1 MPRLDQLL
9 HLISEFFRL
18 LPALSP
24 IGAGKEREGRI
35 ARRTISPLSSRL
47 HGKWSRRSFL
57 QAGLAAGALS
67 GAPLRPL
74 SAAKNAPLP
83 SIPSSGDLAGAW
95 LAHRW
100 RDLYCSPTAQNELGY
115 AQADKSVAGLTGIAL
130 PPFGCCGIPNVPF
143 SPGFLLTCE
152 IFLDGRILLAC
163 PGGDEIAYRWY
174 PHQFVRAAQTGG
186 LHFRTVTF
194 LPAGL
199 RAVAQSIQVTN
210 RGHERR
216 KFTLAFDLRA
226 GVAQRTEPW
235 FSSGTSLADNSGE
248 ADNRID
254 WDAERGC
261 LVFSARHSQAV
272 SVQGIAPG
280 AARCQEAR
288 TIALDL
294 DLGPGETREL
304 HYANALAA
312 TADEALALYDRVQHG
327 FDGLARENEQTF
339 DRLVRSAFTPGNS
352 DFSGYL
358 PQLETDSE
366 ELWNLYH
373 AGFRNLLF
381 ARCASPAS
389 AYGAT
394 YVTLGGRVHPTL
406 SFPWDTSLTALSLSL
421 LDPEALRRLMERW
434 FAIDLHRCLA
444 TDYVSGQGVG
454 PWYGVNDM
462 AVVRCA
468 REYLRVTG
476 NFAWLNTVIEER
488 KVLDHLAEHAGY
500 WKRLDK
506 DGHGLGDY
514 GSVENLSEVIS
525 TYQHEVAGMNAGSV
539 SSLRFVA
546 NLMERAGNSRRAAA
560 LRTEAMEL
568 ARRINQ
574 KLYVEGKGWWR
585 CGQPDGSF
593 NEVRFC
599 YDFLSVFD
607 NMAEDLSETQ
617 MQEMSAFFWRELHSR
632 YWMHALSPEDA
643 DATWNPRPDHSW
655 LGAYA
660 GWPPMSAKALYKTDP
675 AARVAAWLKNL
686 SKVVNQ
692 GPVGQAH
699 FAETV
704 FPLEHGAAYKCPTDA
719 PYYNDWC
726 CISGGAFTDL
736 VIDTIFGAN
745 LTLYGGV
752 HAVPRLE
759 GFDPNAR
766 LTNLRHQG
774 RNYMVSRTG
783 ASTA

>member
-1 MPRLDQLL
+1 MEWK
-9 HLISEFFRL
+9 SFGF
-18 LPALSP
+18 
-24 IGAGKEREGRI
+24 GR
-35 ARRTISPLSSRL
+35 
-47 HGKWSRRSFL
+47 GWSRRSFL
-57 QAGLAAGALS
+57 RAGLAAGTLP
-67 GAPLRPL
+67 GAPGASL
-74 SAAKNAPLP
+74 SAAKKTPRP
-83 SIPSSGDLAGAW
+83 SIPTSRELAGAR

-100 RDLYCSPTAQNELGY
+100 RDLYCSPAAQNDLGY
-115 AQADKSVAGLTGIAL
+115 AQAAKSVAGLTGIAF
-130 PPFGCCGIPNVPF
+130 PPFGCCGIPSVPF

-152 IFLDGRILLAC
+152 IFLDGRILTAW
-163 PGGDEIAYRWY
+163 PGGDEMAYQWF
-174 PHQFVRAAQTGG
+174 PHQFVRVTEAGG
-186 LHFRTVTF
+186 LRFRTVTF
-194 LPAGL
+194 LPEGM

-210 RGHERR
+210 RGQERR
-216 KFTLAFDLRA
+216 RFTLGFDMRA
-226 GVAQRTEPW
+226 AVAQRTGPW

-248 ADNRID
+248 ADNHID
-254 WDAERGC
+254 WDLARGC
-261 LVFSARHSQAV
+261 LIFSARHSQAV
-272 SVQGIAPG
+272 SVQGITPG
-280 AARCQEAR
+280 TARCEEAR
-288 TIALDL
+288 MIMLDF

-304 HYANALAA
+304 HYANTLAA
-312 TADEALALYDRVQHG
+312 GADEARALYDRVQQE
-327 FDGLARENEQTF
+327 FNRLARAHEQTF
-339 DRLVRSAFTPGNS
+339 DRLVRNAFTPGNS

-358 PQLETDSE
+358 PQLETESE

-406 SFPWDTSLTALSLSL
+406 SFPWDTSLTALSLAL

-434 FAIDLHRCLA
+434 LAIDLHQCLA

-476 NFAWLNTVIEER
+476 NFAWLHTVIEGR
-488 KVLDHLAEHAGY
+488 KVLDHLAEHAGC

-506 DGHGLGDY
+506 AGHGLGDY
-514 GSVENLSEVIS
+514 GGVENLSEVIS
-525 TYQHEVAGMNAGSV
+525 TYTHEVAGINAGNV

-546 NLMERAGNSRRAAA
+546 DLLERGGDAQRAAG
-560 LRTEAMEL
+560 LRNEAGEL
-568 ARRINQ
+568 ARRINR

-593 NEVRFC
+593 HEARFC

-607 NMAEDLSETQ
+607 NMAEDLSERQ
-617 MQEMSAFFWRELHSR
+617 RREMSDFFWRELHSHS
-632 YWMHALSPEDA
+632 WMHALSPRDA
-643 DATWNPRPDHSW
+643 DASWNPRPDHSW

-660 GWPPMSAKALYKTDP
+660 GWPPLSAKALYKVDKP
-675 AARVAAWLKNL
+675 ARVAAWLKNL
-686 SKVVNQ
+686 SRVVNQ

-726 CISGGAFTDL
+726 CIAGGAFTDL
-736 VIDTIFGAN
+736 VIDTIFGVN
-745 LTLYGGV
+745 LTLYDAV
-752 HAVPRLE
+752 HALPRLDA
-759 GFDPNAR
+759 FDPEAR
-766 LTNLRHQG
+766 LINLRHQG
-774 RNYMVSRTG
+774 TNYTISREGVSAG
-783 ASTA
+783 